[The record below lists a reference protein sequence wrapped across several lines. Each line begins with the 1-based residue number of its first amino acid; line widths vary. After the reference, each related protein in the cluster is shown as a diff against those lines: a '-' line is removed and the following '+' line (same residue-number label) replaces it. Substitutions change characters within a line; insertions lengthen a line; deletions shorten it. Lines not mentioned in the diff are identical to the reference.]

1 LDGAEKHLGKI
12 LGQLLLTM
20 TFTLNLSHS
29 YRNPFLHPHSE
40 WHAACSKYRERK
52 GKEEI
57 ASESELQ
64 QSTVHLHLKH
74 WGTTFIYFY
83 LGSLLFEEKM
93 TADNFKDERYRVHE
107 NFLFQAS

>member
-1 LDGAEKHLGKI
+1 
-12 LGQLLLTM
+12 M

-40 WHAACSKYRERK
+40 WHAACSKYGERK

-74 WGTTFIYFY
+74 LRMTFIYFY
-83 LGSLLFEEKM
+83 LGPPLFVRKSDSKQFQGGTIQMSLKFPFSNVLKS
-93 TADNFKDERYRVHE
+93 ADRS
-107 NFLFQAS
+107 Q

>member
-1 LDGAEKHLGKI
+1 MDGAEKHLVKI
-12 LGQLLLTM
+12 LGQLVLTM

-40 WHAACSKYRERK
+40 CHAARSTYRRRK

-64 QSTVHLHLKH
+64 QSTIHLHLKH
-74 WGTTFIYFY
+74 LAMTFIHFY
-83 LGSLLFEEKM
+83 LGPPLL
-93 TADNFKDERYRVHE
+93 V
-107 NFLFQAS
+107 